1 MRKAILVVLSTVAL
15 AVPSVDAWAASRQA
29 LSSTTVKKKV
39 TVATKSFTGAA
50 AEADR
55 WGPLQVTIV
64 VRKTTTTIG
73 TKKTV
78 ARKITKVTVP
88 VSPNHTDRS
97 IYINQ
102 QALPYLVQ
110 ETLKAQSSKIY
121 AVSGATNSSDAF
133 AQSLQSAILSARAWK

>member
-1 MRKAILVVLSTVAL
+1 VRKSILLVLSTVAL
-15 AVPSVDAWAASRQA
+15 AVPSVNAWAASRQI

-39 TVATKSFTGAA
+39 VVATKSFTGTAGQ
-50 AEADR
+50 ADR
-55 WGPLQVTIV
+55 WGNVQVTIV
-64 VRKTTTTIG
+64 VRKTTTTVG

-88 VSPNHTDRS
+88 VYPNHTDRS
-97 IYINQ
+97 VYINQ

-121 AVSGATNSSDAF
+121 AVSGATDTSYAF
-133 AQSLQSAILSARAWK
+133 AQSLQAAIVHAKAW

>member
-15 AVPSVDAWAASRQA
+15 AVPSIDAWAASRQT
-29 LSSTTVKKKV
+29 LSTTTVKKKV
-39 TVATKSFTGAA
+39 TVATKSFTGTA

-110 ETLKAQSSKIY
+110 ETLKAQSSRIY

>member
-1 MRKAILVVLSTVAL
+1 MRKAILVVFGTVAL
-15 AVPSVDAWAASRQA
+15 AVPSVNAWAASRQA
-29 LSSTTVKKKV
+29 LSATTVKKKV
-39 TVATKSFTGAA
+39 VVATKTFPGDAA
-50 AEADR
+50 NADR

-88 VSPNHTDRS
+88 LSPNHTDRS

-102 QALPYLVQ
+102 QALPYLIQ
-110 ETLKAQSSKIY
+110 ETLKAQSSRIY

-133 AQSLQSAILSARAWK
+133 AQSLQSAIVHAKAW

>member
-1 MRKAILVVLSTVAL
+1 MRKSILLLLSTVAL
-15 AVPSVDAWAASRQA
+15 AVPSVNAWAASRQI

-39 TVATKSFTGAA
+39 VVATKSFTGTAGQ
-50 AEADR
+50 ADR
-55 WGPLQVTIV
+55 WGNVQVTIV
-64 VRKTTTTIG
+64 VRKTTTTVG

-88 VSPNHTDRS
+88 VYPNHTDRS
-97 IYINQ
+97 VYINQ

-121 AVSGATNSSDAF
+121 AVSGATDTSYAF
-133 AQSLQSAILSARAWK
+133 AQSLQAAIVHAKAW